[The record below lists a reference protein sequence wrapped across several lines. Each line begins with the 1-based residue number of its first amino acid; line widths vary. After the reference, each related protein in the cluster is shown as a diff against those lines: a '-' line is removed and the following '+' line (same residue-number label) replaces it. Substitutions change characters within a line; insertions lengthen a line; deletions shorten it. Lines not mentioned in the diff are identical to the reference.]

1 MRAIVASA
9 VAGLM
14 LSIGYVGPSIAGPA
28 QSAIQSQNSE
38 TSIAVHKAFW
48 GCNRAD
54 RYAGTAEPR
63 VYGYT
68 ERAYRPRVYGYTE
81 RRDWGR
87 RRYWNGNEG
96 VYRGRYGRRGD
107 WK

>member
-14 LSIGYVGPSIAGPA
+14 FSIGYVGPSIASPA
-28 QSAIQSQNSE
+28 QSAIQSQASGY
-38 TSIAVHKAFW
+38 SAPVHKAFW

-54 RYAGTAEPR
+54 RSARVVEPR

-68 ERAYRPRVYGYTE
+68 ERAYRPRVYGYTA
-81 RRDWGR
+81 RRNWNN
-87 RRYWNGNEG
+87 RRYWNGDN
-96 VYRGRYGRRGD
+96 RRWRDGRRD
-107 WK
+107 SWK